1 MRIIGRSNSTMLMIL
16 ITIIMTFIGFHL
28 YQKDKHLQQP
38 NQFIEPEH
46 DQKKL
51 PLVIKT
57 LKNEQLPNEGM
68 K

>member
-1 MRIIGRSNSTMLMIL
+1 
-16 ITIIMTFIGFHL
+16 MTFIGFHL